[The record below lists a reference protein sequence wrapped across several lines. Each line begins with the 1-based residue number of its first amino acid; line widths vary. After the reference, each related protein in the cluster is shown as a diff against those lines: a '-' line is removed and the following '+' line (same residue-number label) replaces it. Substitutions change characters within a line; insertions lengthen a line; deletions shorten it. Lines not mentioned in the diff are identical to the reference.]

1 MRYLNHRREGAPWV
15 SLFGMC
21 LSGALSDGAWKIM
34 NYLAKR
40 KFPTP
45 PSGYDNPEGTLSYQ
59 PARSRWA
66 DMWLRIIM
74 RTMFDAV
81 AKPITSGIE
90 LCRAMAPTALSMDHA
105 TEADEMEPT
114 RALQIPR
121 WESCDHIAGMIPR
134 FRNIYPPTVSQN
146 RSRPL
151 LNNSG
156 HCLEKGTGSR
166 SGVEDTT
173 IPDTLV
179 TSISTNAILST
190 SIHNRTRLISTNSS
204 HCKENRTGSHLEK

>member
-1 MRYLNHRREGAPWV
+1 MIYN
-15 SLFGMC
+15 
-21 LSGALSDGAWKIM
+21 
-34 NYLAKR
+34 
-40 KFPTP
+40 
-45 PSGYDNPEGTLSYQ
+45 
-59 PARSRWA
+59 
-66 DMWLRIIM
+66 
-74 RTMFDAV
+74 
-81 AKPITSGIE
+81 KPITSGIE

-105 TEADEMEPT
+105 TEADDMEPT

-190 SIHNRTRLISTNSS
+190 SIHNRTWLISTNSS
-204 HCKENRTGSHLEK
+204 HCKKIGAFSWLGATSPWPQRSWNLWPNDSQSFSMRTAKPCIVL

>member
-1 MRYLNHRREGAPWV
+1 
-15 SLFGMC
+15 
-21 LSGALSDGAWKIM
+21 
-34 NYLAKR
+34 
-40 KFPTP
+40 
-45 PSGYDNPEGTLSYQ
+45 
-59 PARSRWA
+59 
-66 DMWLRIIM
+66 MWLRIIM

-81 AKPITSGIE
+81 AKPITSAIE

-121 WESCDHIAGMIPR
+121 WESCDHIVGMIPR
-134 FRNIYPPTVSQN
+134 FGNIYPPTVPQN

-179 TSISTNAILST
+179 TPISIPSFRQV
-190 SIHNRTRLISTNSS
+190 SITEPGLFQPTLATVRRTAQDLIWRMKSQ
-204 HCKENRTGSHLEK
+204 SHLKLHHPNRLESH